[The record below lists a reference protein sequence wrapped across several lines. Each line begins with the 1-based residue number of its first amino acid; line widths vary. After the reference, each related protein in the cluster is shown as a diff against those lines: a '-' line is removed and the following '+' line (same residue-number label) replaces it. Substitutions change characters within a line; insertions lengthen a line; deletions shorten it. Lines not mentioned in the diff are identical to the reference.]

1 MEEKVLIKSERY
13 NVKKI
18 IKVMFI
24 IGMALTLLAIV
35 ITMLWF
41 SSIYNSWEWT
51 KCEYGNVFYYTITN
65 YFESWD
71 LILLNLI
78 PVAGLTLIGG
88 LIYLW
93 LRSYELTVT
102 DKRIYGKV
110 AWGRR
115 VDLPVD
121 SVSATATTS
130 VLKGVSVAT
139 SSGRIS
145 FLVMKNAKEIY
156 EVINNLL
163 LERQN
168 SNKPANATTV
178 IQQNSDEVDKLKK
191 YKDLLDSGVITQEE
205 FDAKKKQLLGL

>member
-41 SSIYNSWEWT
+41 SSIYYSWEWT
-51 KCEYGNVFYYTITN
+51 KREYGNVFYYTITN
-65 YFESWD
+65 YFESWE

-102 DKRIYGKV
+102 DKRIFGKV

-205 FDAKKKQLLGL
+205 FNAKKKQLLGL

>member
-41 SSIYNSWEWT
+41 SSIYYSWEWT
-51 KCEYGNVFYYTITN
+51 KREYGNVFYYTITN
-65 YFESWD
+65 YFESWE

-168 SNKPANATTV
+168 SNKPTNATTV

-205 FDAKKKQLLGL
+205 FDAKKKQLLGI

>member
-1 MEEKVLIKSERY
+1 MEEKVLIKSKQY
-13 NVKKI
+13 NVKKFCNAMI
-18 IKVMFI
+18 LTGVVLTVLALLTCFI
-24 IGMALTLLAIV
+24 DVYNYRYNLNP
-35 ITMLWF
+35 
-41 SSIYNSWEWT
+41 SKSISL
-51 KCEYGNVFYYTITN
+51 
-65 YFESWD
+65 
-71 LILLNLI
+71 LILDTLDEMFYWDWIYWLCFI
-78 PVAGLTLIGG
+78 PLVAFPLIGG

-191 YKDLLDSGVITQEE
+191 YKDLLDNGVITQEE